1 MPAIFPELPH
11 TLGVYTLVRLLET
24 RPDGDL
30 YEATQ
35 SHVERAVVV
44 EVIRPGATRAEEA
57 RFLESARMRV
67 AADVLPN
74 VGQVYESLKADGLWF
89 LTQELPKGTSL
100 AQLAENGQRLS
111 VRAVCR
117 IIEETARIYG
127 LCLQAGLSTRSL
139 SAASIF
145 LDEAETP
152 RFLSPVTAAQE
163 ESPVD
168 AADMAALA
176 DALRPVRPK
185 GVPGENRVLTLLQ
198 WLREGYEGQ
207 QLDWNTHA
215 ASARTVL
222 EQLGQDKEAENED
235 APSDATL
242 KRRGRKARRKVLQ
255 AAGYGAA
262 LVAIFT
268 ACASLGLLFSP
279 MQRLE
284 VRPAVHNGS
293 VFCNDQG
300 RTVVLAARCVSRAEY
315 GRFLDAWKAMSAEER
330 RRTDIVACTD
340 HIPLGWDDTRDAAP
354 VTGVSYADALA
365 YARFAGTE
373 LPTAEQVQAAL
384 TARRPADA
392 LWEWTAGGRS
402 SLPAALCDS
411 VAILMPHA
419 ADTAPLSADSAV
431 QRDAAF
437 TFRIVIPSPH
447 TSPL

>member
-1 MPAIFPELPH
+1 MDPIFPELPH
-11 TLGVYTLVRLLET
+11 TLGVYTLVRLLES

-67 AADVLPN
+67 AADVFTN

-89 LTQELPKGTSL
+89 LTQELPKGVSL
-100 AQLAENGQRLS
+100 AQMAERGERLS

-117 IIEETARIYG
+117 IIEETAHIYE
-127 LCLQAGLSTRSL
+127 LCRQAGLSTRSL
-139 SAASIF
+139 SAAGIF
-145 LDEAETP
+145 LDETETP

-176 DALRPVRPK
+176 AAMHPVRPK
-185 GVPGENRVLTLLQ
+185 DVPGENRVLTLLQ

-215 ASARTVL
+215 ASAHTVL
-222 EQLGQDKEAENED
+222 EQLGQDKEAESD
-235 APSDATL
+235 SAPSDATL

-262 LVAIFT
+262 LLVIFT
-268 ACASLGLLFSP
+268 ACAALGLLSP

-284 VRPAVHNGS
+284 VRPAVHNGKI
-293 VFCNDQG
+293 FCHDQG
-300 RTVVLAARCVSRAEY
+300 RAVVLGAHCVSRAEY
-315 GRFLDAWKAMSAEER
+315 GRFLDAWNAMSAEER
-330 RRTDIVACTD
+330 SRTDTVACTD
-340 HIPLGWDDTRDAAP
+340 HIPLGWDDTRDASP

-384 TARRPADA
+384 TASRPADA
-392 LWEWTAGGRS
+392 LWEWTRGGRS
-402 SLPAALCDS
+402 ALPASLCDT
-411 VAILMPHA
+411 VAILMPHTADSAPRNA
-419 ADTAPLSADSAV
+419 ASAV
-431 QRDAAF
+431 QRDSSF
-437 TFRIVIPSPH
+437 TFRIVIPSTQ

>member
-1 MPAIFPELPH
+1 MAPIFPELPH
-11 TLGVYTLVRLLET
+11 TLGVYTLVRLLES

-67 AADVLPN
+67 AADVFTN

-89 LTQELPKGTSL
+89 LTQELPKGVSL
-100 AQLAENGQRLS
+100 AQMAERGERLS

-117 IIEETARIYG
+117 IIEETARIYE
-127 LCLQAGLSTRSL
+127 LCRQAGLSTRSL
-139 SAASIF
+139 SAAGIF
-145 LDEAETP
+145 LDETETP

-163 ESPVD
+163 EFPVD

-176 DALRPVRPK
+176 DAMQPVRPK

-215 ASARTVL
+215 ASAHTVL
-222 EQLGQDKEAENED
+222 EQLGQDKEAESHTP
-235 APSDATL
+235 PSDATL
-242 KRRGRKARRKVLQ
+242 KRRGRKARRKVAQ

-262 LVAIFT
+262 LLALFT
-268 ACASLGLLFSP
+268 ACASLGLLAP
-279 MQRLE
+279 MQRAEL
-284 VRPAVHNGS
+284 RPAVHDGLI
-293 VFCNDQG
+293 FCNDQG
-300 RTVVLAARCVSRAEY
+300 GNITLCDRCVSRAEY
-315 GRFLDAWKAMSAEER
+315 GVFLDAWNAMSADER
-330 RRTDIVACTD
+330 KRFDLECVTD

-354 VTGVSYADALA
+354 VSGVSYADAVA
-365 YARFAGTE
+365 YARFAGAE

-384 TARRPADA
+384 SAKHPADA
-392 LWEWTAGGRS
+392 LWEWSRGGRS
-402 SLPAALCDS
+402 ALPAALCPQI
-411 VAILMPHA
+411 AILMPHA
-419 ADTAPLSADSAV
+419 AKTAPRSAESAT
-431 QRDAAF
+431 QRDSSF
-437 TFRIVIPSPH
+437 TFRLLLPSTPN
-447 TSPL
+447 TSL

>member
-1 MPAIFPELPH
+1 MTPIFPELPH

-67 AADVLPN
+67 AADVFPN

-89 LTQELPKGTSL
+89 LTQELPKGVSL
-100 AQLAENGQRLS
+100 AQIAERGERLS

-127 LCLQAGLSTRSL
+127 LCQQAGLSTRSL
-139 SAASIF
+139 SAAGIF
-145 LDEAETP
+145 LDETETP

-163 ESPVD
+163 ETPVD

-176 DALRPVRPK
+176 DAMQPIRPK
-185 GVPGENRVLTLLQ
+185 DVPGENRVLTLLQ

-215 ASARTVL
+215 ASAHTVL
-222 EQLGQDKEAENED
+222 EQLGQDKDTANNE

-242 KRRGRKARRKVLQ
+242 KRRGRKARRKIAQ
-255 AAGYGAA
+255 TAGYAAGLAA
-262 LVAIFT
+262 LFAG
-268 ACASLGLLFSP
+268 CASLGMLFP
-279 MQRLE
+279 QQREEQL
-284 VRPAVHNGS
+284 PPVHSGLI
-293 VFCNDQG
+293 FCNDRG
-300 RTVVLAARCVSRAEY
+300 NNVTLSDHCVSRAEY
-315 GRFLDAWKAMSAEER
+315 GRFLDAWDTMNAEER
-330 RRTDIVACTD
+330 KRLNIVETAD
-340 HIPLGWDDTRDAAP
+340 HIPLGWDNTRDAAP
-354 VTGVSYADALA
+354 VSGVCYADAVA
-365 YARFAGTE
+365 YARFAGAE

-384 TARRPADA
+384 TALPAADN
-392 LWEWTAGGRS
+392 LWEWTRGGRS
-402 SLPAALCDS
+402 ALPAALCPS
-411 VAILMPHA
+411 TAILMPHA
-419 ADTAPLSADSAV
+419 ANTAPRSAGQAS
-431 QRDAAF
+431 QRDTAF
-437 TFRIVIPSPH
+437 TFRLLLPSTH
-447 TSPL
+447 NASL